1 MAALAGCVAVLDRD
15 AGARPMPVADFY
27 KGKQI
32 RFIVRTTVGGDY
44 DQYTRLIARFMGK
57 YIPGNPAII
66 VVNMP
71 GGGGITAANY
81 MAQVAP
87 RDGTVIGI
95 VSQGLAVDQALGASP
110 QLKADLKE
118 FNWIANVVYSNQLLV
133 VWHTSPTKTIEDAK
147 KRVTTIGTT
156 GAGSSSVQYPA
167 FYNNV
172 LGTKFKIVFGYPGG
186 QHIDLAM
193 ERGEVEGRGTNP
205 YSGWMASKPTW
216 IPEKK
221 IIPLMQA
228 GIEKEPALPDV
239 PLIIDQP
246 VRAEDKPLLQFMA
259 NSSTVGRPLAHH
271 ARRAGRAR
279 GGAAGGVRGDHPRSG
294 IHRHRQEREHGDQA
308 ADRRGAD
315 AGGPRHAQF
324 AAGRARPHEGR
335 AAAARR
341 AHPGNQGR
349 QEVGP
354 VTMVGRRRTHACRRW
369 GRDRVRAVASHPVG
383 RDRVV
388 VVDLAALLA
397 VPGPV
402 VGRICISARP

>member
-1 MAALAGCVAVLDRD
+1 MIRLIAISVGAFVLGSHPAAAD
-15 AGARPMPVADFY
+15 AVADFY
-27 KGKQI
+27 TGKQI

-57 YIPGNPAII
+57 YIPGNPSMV

-95 VSQGLAVDQALGASP
+95 VSQGLAVDQALGSSP

-156 GAGSSSVQYPA
+156 GAGSASVQYPA

-228 GIEKEPALPDV
+228 GLEKEPALPDV
-239 PLIIDQP
+239 PLIIDQQ
-246 VRAEDKPLLQFMA
+246 VRPEDKPLLAFMA
-259 NSSTVGRPLAHH
+259 NSSTVGRPLATTPGVP
-271 ARRAGRAR
+271 AERV
-279 GGAAGGVRGDHPRSG
+279 AALRKAFEATIRDPEF
-294 IHRHRQEREHGDQA
+294 IATAKKENMEI
-308 ADRRGAD
+308 
-315 AGGPRHAQF
+315 
-324 AAGRARPHEGR
+324 RPQT
-335 AAAARR
+335 A
-341 AHPGNQGR
+341 
-349 QEVGP
+349 EVLNKVVLGLINAP
-354 VTMVGRRRTHACRRW
+354 QNV
-369 GRDRVRAVASHPVG
+369 RDRMKVALQP
-383 RDRVV
+383 RDEHTQQIKVNK
-388 VVDLAALLA
+388 
-397 VPGPV
+397 
-402 VGRICISARP
+402 